1 MNKFI
6 VRFTLIIF
14 ISLFVTA
21 FVTAQENVFTVIALK
36 GKVSVKSGNAG
47 EWKTLNVGDKL
58 NPGDK
63 IKLASKEYLGIAHAK
78 GKTMELKTEG
88 TFDVNEL
95 SAKIKKESGTLTKN
109 FTKYLVSEMVV
120 SGNKSKNM
128 TMLGAVVRSLAN
140 NIKLTVPLKNNLLN
154 PVLNASWTSLGEGK
168 KYVFRLINPSGK
180 TVYMEILNDT
190 SFTLD
195 MNSFN
200 IQKDIPYKWFILGA
214 DNTTIVSDTASFNY
228 LSEIKYKPIEDSL
241 DQLKADFEDEEAL
254 LNQMIIASF
263 YEQNKLYD
271 EAAKVYE
278 KIIQQAP
285 DIDMFRQRYI
295 DFLINCGMTAKAKQL
310 LAQR

>member
-6 VRFTLIIF
+6 VRFAVIIF
-14 ISLFVTA
+14 ISLFVTEV
-21 FVTAQENVFTVIALK
+21 VTAQENVFTVIALK
-36 GKVSVKSGNAG
+36 GKVSVKSGNSG
-47 EWKTLNVGDKL
+47 DWKTLNVGDKL
-58 NPGDK
+58 NSGDK
-63 IKLASKEYLGIAHAK
+63 IKLATKEYLGIAHTK

-88 TFDVNEL
+88 TYDVNEL

-168 KYVFRLINPSGK
+168 KYVFRLMNPSGK
-180 TVYMEILNDT
+180 TVFMEILNDT

-200 IQKDIPYKWFILGA
+200 IQKDMPYKWFVLGA

-228 LSEIKYKPIEDSL
+228 LSELKYKPIADSL
-241 DQLKADFEDEEAL
+241 NQLKADFEDEEAL
-254 LNQMIIASF
+254 LNQLIIASF

-271 EAAKVYE
+271 EAIKVYE

-310 LAQR
+310 LAQG

>member
-6 VRFTLIIF
+6 GRFTII
-14 ISLFVTA
+14 ILLNLFLSA
-21 FVTAQENVFTVIALK
+21 FVIAQENVFTVIALK
-36 GKVSVKSGNAG
+36 GKVSLKAANAG
-47 EWKTLNVGDKL
+47 DWKILNVGDKL
-58 NPGDK
+58 NSGDK
-63 IKLASKEYLGIAHAK
+63 VKLAAKDYLGIAHVK

-88 TFDVNEL
+88 TYDVNEL

-154 PVLNASWTSLGEGK
+154 PIINASWTNLGSGK

-180 TVYMEILNDT
+180 TIYMDMISDT

-195 MNSFN
+195 LNSFN
-200 IQKDIPYKWFILGA
+200 LQKDLTYKWFIFGA
-214 DNTTIVSDTASFNY
+214 DNSTIVSDTASFIW
-228 LSEIKYKPIEDSL
+228 LSENKYKPISDSL
-241 DQLKADFEDEEAL
+241 AQLKADFEDEEAL
-254 LNQMIIASF
+254 LNQLIIASF
-263 YEQNKLYD
+263 FEQNKLYD
-271 EAAKVYE
+271 EAIKVYE

-285 DIDMFRQRYI
+285 DIDMFKQRYI
-295 DFLINCGMTAKAKQL
+295 NFLLNSGMTAKAQQL
-310 LAQR
+310 INQG